1 MCSFKMQRQK
11 VILIISGVILALLA
25 VLMINIYL
33 NQQHQKMEKDVR
45 QQIEMMEENRT
56 SVLVA
61 KKDIPQGSTI
71 EADDLEVGIIPNQY
85 LAPQA
90 VTSLDTIAG
99 MVTIAPISKGE
110 QIIKSKL
117 AYPREAGVAGLAQAT
132 PIGKRAITISVDNIS
147 SLAGMIK
154 PGNYVDVIVMI
165 PVPIQAPDGK
175 EVMDTRVIPLFQ
187 NILVLAVGQD
197 IGTPFQ
203 GESRYQRET
212 PGAGEASPLIT
223 LALSP
228 QEANLIAFLQ
238 EQGKIRLVMRHPTDA
253 KIEPI
258 QQFGWD
264 ALFQYLMPPQPTKP
278 TQEEP
283 EPTAY
288 VEIYRGLNKERVPLP
303 K

>member
-1 MCSFKMQRQK
+1 MQRQK

-33 NQQHQKMEKDVR
+33 NQQRQKMEKDVR
-45 QQIEMMEENRT
+45 QQIEMMEANRT

-71 EADDLEVGIIPNQY
+71 GADDLEVGIIPNQY
-85 LAPQA
+85 LAPQV

-117 AYPREAGVAGLAQAT
+117 VYPREAGAVGLAQAT

-154 PGNYVDVIVMI
+154 PGDYVDVIVMI
-165 PVPIQAPDGK
+165 SVPVQAPDGK
-175 EVMDTRVIPLFQ
+175 EVMDTRVIPVFQ
-187 NILVLAVGQD
+187 NILVLAVGQE
-197 IGTPFQ
+197 IGTPLQ
-203 GESRYQRET
+203 GGESRYQRET
-212 PGAGEASPLIT
+212 PREASPLIT

-253 KIEPI
+253 KIEPL

-264 ALFQYLMPPQPTKP
+264 ALFQYLMPPKPTKP
-278 TQEEP
+278 TQGEA

-288 VEIYRGLNKERVPLP
+288 VEIYRGLNKEKVPLS